1 MTSRTSL
8 LAAVAALAVVLGYA
22 AVADSY
28 AVFLI
33 ATISLTAI
41 ACIGLNVLLGL
52 AGQISLGHI
61 GFMAI
66 GAYTT
71 VLLMEKAG
79 WPYLA
84 ATGAGI
90 VLVSIIGGLLAM
102 PALRVRGPYL
112 AMVTIAFGF
121 IVEHGTIEWRDLT
134 GGGNGLVLTV
144 PPNIF
149 GMPLSERG
157 LAIAGVILVFAGVVL
172 FDRLKR
178 SGWGYAMRAARD
190 SEVATRS
197 IGIDLVRVRTMAFVI
212 SAAAMALAGALFAP
226 LQGYIS
232 PSSFPFLQSILLLF
246 GVMIGGAGSALG
258 PVIGAVLVVLLPELL
273 SDLAEYRLLAFGLLL
288 FAVLRVA
295 PTGVAGLI
303 EQLAAKFFHA
313 SLSQSETATD
323 TATGEPGAAL
333 RLEGNSIPPL
343 SVTDLS
349 ISFGGVRAVQNV
361 SFAAQPGHVT
371 SVIGPN
377 GAGKTSALNL
387 LCGFYRPSSGTVKLG
402 GRDLTGLPSHALAR
416 VGVARTFQTTQ
427 LFGSLTIIENTLL
440 AETAGKLG
448 GIVSPLRNPDTER
461 FARSLLRFAGVDGDL
476 DRSAESL
483 PHGEK
488 RLVEIARALAL
499 RPKVL
504 LLDEPAAGLSKGDKQ
519 RLTTLLRRIAD
530 LGIAVIIVEHDMP
543 MIMSLSDHIVVLDG
557 GKRIA
562 IGEPAAIR
570 NDPLVRKAYLGDAT
584 AREKV
589 RPPRH
594 VEKDTVLEIKKLEAF
609 YGLSQALAGIDIV
622 VADGEAIAVLGANGA
637 GKTTLMRSIAG
648 LEPPRAAGEIRLSTM
663 RIDGLPAHSRAR
675 IGVVLVP
682 EGRQLFPELT
692 VRQNLQIGAYAR
704 TGIDLDAEVEAMLT
718 RFPRLNQRIDHRAGL
733 LSGGEQ
739 QMLAVARGLLTSPKV
754 LMLDEPSLGLAPLV
768 VDELF
773 ASFERLRIEGMTLI
787 VVDQMAGQALE
798 LADRAYLLETGA
810 IVKSGAAEIIAED
823 PSLEAAYLGGEAQAN
838 AEPRTA
844 VGAS

>member
-1 MTSRTSL
+1 MTSRVFL
-8 LAAVAALAVVLGYA
+8 PAAVAVLAAVLGYT

-41 ACIGLNVLLGL
+41 ACIGLNALLGL

-71 VLLMEKAG
+71 VLLMERAG

-84 ATGAGI
+84 ATAAAI
-90 VLVSIIGGLLAM
+90 VLVSIVGGLLAM

-134 GGGNGLVLTV
+134 GGGNGLILTT
-144 PPNIF
+144 PPSVF
-149 GMPLSERG
+149 GFQLSERW
-157 LAIAGVILVFAGVVL
+157 LAIAGVVLVFAGLIL
-172 FDRLKR
+172 FQRLKR

-190 SEVATRS
+190 TEVATRS
-197 IGIDLVRVRTMAFVI
+197 IGIDLVQVRTVAFVI

-246 GVMIGGAGSALG
+246 GVMVGGAGSVLG
-258 PVIGAVLVVLLPELL
+258 PVIGAALVVLLPELL
-273 SDLAEYRLLAFGLLL
+273 SDLAEYRLLAFGILL
-288 FAVLRVA
+288 FLVLRVA
-295 PTGVAGLI
+295 PSGVVGLV
-303 EQLAAKFFHA
+303 EQLASKFLPA
-313 SLSQSETATD
+313 RSSTD
-323 TATGEPGAAL
+323 DAPGAGVATVAEL
-333 RLEGNSIPPL
+333 RLEPASPSRLN
-343 SVTDLS
+343 VANLS
-349 ISFGGVRAVQNV
+349 ISFGGVRAVQDV
-361 SFAAQPGHVT
+361 SFAAAPGEVT

-387 LCGFYRPSSGTVKLG
+387 LCGFYRPKTGTVKLG
-402 GRDLTGLPSHALAR
+402 DRDVTGMSSHALAR

-427 LFGSLTIIENTLL
+427 LFGSLTIVENVQL
-440 AETAGKLG
+440 AQTAGRLG
-448 GIVSPLRNPDTER
+448 GIVSALHNDATDR

-476 DRSAESL
+476 NRQADSL

-499 RPKVL
+499 RPKIL

-519 RLTTLLRRIAD
+519 RLTVLLRRIAD

-543 MIMSLSDHIVVLDG
+543 MIMSLSDLIVVLDG

-562 IGEPAAIR
+562 MGDAAAIR
-570 NDPLVRKAYLGDAT
+570 NDPLVRKAYLGDAPSGERKRAPRP
-584 AREKV
+584 AREGIA
-589 RPPRH
+589 
-594 VEKDTVLEIKKLEAF
+594 LEVKALDSF
-609 YGLSQALAGIDIV
+609 YGLSRALSAIDLK
-622 VADGEAIAVLGANGA
+622 VAPGEAVAVLGANGA

-648 LEPPRAAGEIRLSTM
+648 LEPPRSTGEIRLSDV
-663 RIDGLPAHSRAR
+663 RVDKLPAHIRPRSG
-675 IGVVLVP
+675 IVLVP
-682 EGRQLFPELT
+682 EGRQVFPELT
-692 VRQNLQIGAYAR
+692 VRQNLQLGAYAR
-704 TGIDLDAEVEAMLT
+704 KGIDLDAEIDAMLA
-718 RFPRLNQRIDHRAGL
+718 RFPRLRERIEQRAGL

-739 QMLAVARGLLTSPKV
+739 QMLAVARGLLTAPKV

-773 ASFERLRIEGMTLI
+773 ASFERLRSEGLTLI
-787 VVDQMAGQALE
+787 VVDQMAGHALA
-798 LADRAYLLETGA
+798 LADRAYLLETGV
-810 IVKSGAAEIIAED
+810 ILKSGAAEIIAED
-823 PSLEAAYLGGEAQAN
+823 PLLEAAYLGGEAQ
-838 AEPRTA
+838 PSA
-844 VGAS
+844 VQRSAVLAS

>member
-1 MTSRTSL
+1 MMSRAFT
-8 LAAVAALAVVLGYA
+8 LAVVAVFAAVVGYA
-22 AVADSY
+22 AIADNYS
-28 AVFLI
+28 VFLI

-41 ACIGLNVLLGL
+41 GCIGLNVLLGL

-84 ATGAGI
+84 AMAAAI
-90 VLVSIIGGLLAM
+90 VLVSIVGGLLAM

-134 GGGNGLVLTV
+134 GGGNGLILSV
-144 PPNIF
+144 PPRVF
-149 GMPLSERG
+149 GYQLAERD
-157 LAIAGVILVFAGVVL
+157 LAIAGVVLVFAGL
-172 FDRLKR
+172 FLFERLKR

-190 SEVATRS
+190 TEIATRS
-197 IGIDLVRVRTMAFVI
+197 IGIDLVQVRTVAFII
-212 SAAAMALAGALFAP
+212 SAAAMALSGALFAP

-246 GVMIGGAGSALG
+246 GVMVGGAGSALG
-258 PVIGAVLVVLLPELL
+258 PVIGAALVVLLPELL
-273 SDLAEYRLLAFGLLL
+273 SDLAEYRLLAFGVLL
-288 FAVLRVA
+288 FLVLRVA
-295 PTGVAGLI
+295 PSGIVGLV
-303 EQLAAKFFHA
+303 EQLAAKFLPARRPAADSVAVGGVETGAELGLEPA
-313 SLSQSETATD
+313 SSS
-323 TATGEPGAAL
+323 
-333 RLEGNSIPPL
+333 RLG
-343 SVTDLS
+343 VKDLS
-349 ISFGGVRAVQNV
+349 ISFGGVRAVQDV
-361 SFAAQPGHVT
+361 SFAAAPGQVT

-387 LCGFYRPSSGTVKLG
+387 LCGFYRPQSGTVTLG
-402 GRDLTGLPSHALAR
+402 ERDVTGMSSHALAR

-427 LFGSLTIIENTLL
+427 LFGSLSIIENIQL

-448 GIVSPLRNPDTER
+448 GIVSALRNAETEH
-461 FARSLLRFAGVDGDL
+461 FARSLLRFVGVDGDL
-476 DRSAESL
+476 DRHADSL

-499 RPKVL
+499 RPKIL

-519 RLTTLLRRIAD
+519 RLTVLLRRIAD

-543 MIMSLSDHIVVLDG
+543 MIMSLSDLIVVLDG

-562 IGEPAAIR
+562 MGDATAIR
-570 NDPLVRKAYLGDAT
+570 NDPLVRKAYLGDAPAGEGKRAPRPAKEGT
-584 AREKV
+584 ALRVKAL
-589 RPPRH
+589 
-594 VEKDTVLEIKKLEAF
+594 DAF
-609 YGLSQALAGIDIV
+609 YGLSRALSSVDLK
-622 VADGEAIAVLGANGA
+622 VAPGEAIAVLGSNGA

-648 LEPPRAAGEIRLSTM
+648 LEPPRSTGEIHLSEA
-663 RIDGLPAHSRAR
+663 RIDKLPAHIRAR
-675 IGVVLVP
+675 AGVVLVP
-682 EGRQLFPELT
+682 EGRQVFPELT
-692 VRQNLQIGAYAR
+692 VRQNLQLGAYAR
-704 TGIDLDAEVEAMLT
+704 KGIDLDVEIEKMFA
-718 RFPRLNQRIDHRAGL
+718 RFPRLKERIEQRAGL

-739 QMLAVARGLLTSPKV
+739 QMLAVARGLLTAPKV

-773 ASFERLRIEGMTLI
+773 ASFERLRGEGLPLI
-787 VVDQMAGQALE
+787 VVDQMAGQALA

-810 IVKSGAAEIIAED
+810 ILKSGAADTIAAD
-823 PSLEAAYLGGEAQAN
+823 PSLEAAYLGGEARPGTV
-838 AEPRTA
+838 PRSA
-844 VGAS
+844 ALAS

>member
-8 LAAVAALAVVLGYA
+8 LAAVAALAAVLGYA

-121 IVEHGTIEWRDLT
+121 IVEHGTVEWRDLT

-157 LAIAGVILVFAGVVL
+157 LAIASVILVFAGVIL

-258 PVIGAVLVVLLPELL
+258 PVIGA
-273 SDLAEYRLLAFGLLL
+273 AAGT
-288 FAVLRVA
+288 AV
-295 PTGVAGLI
+295 GSG
-303 EQLAAKFFHA
+303 
-313 SLSQSETATD
+313 
-323 TATGEPGAAL
+323 G
-333 RLEGNSIPPL
+333 
-343 SVTDLS
+343 
-349 ISFGGVRAVQNV
+349 IS
-361 SFAAQPGHVT
+361 
-371 SVIGPN
+371 
-377 GAGKTSALNL
+377 
-387 LCGFYRPSSGTVKLG
+387 
-402 GRDLTGLPSHALAR
+402 LAR
-416 VGVARTFQTTQ
+416 VWASAVRRVAGR
-427 LFGSLTIIENTLL
+427 
-440 AETAGKLG
+440 AHW
-448 GIVSPLRNPDTER
+448 RR
-461 FARSLLRFAGVDGDL
+461 RL
-476 DRSAESL
+476 DRATCRKIL
-483 PHGEK
+483 FY
-488 RLVEIARALAL
+488 
-499 RPKVL
+499 
-504 LLDEPAAGLSKGDKQ
+504 
-519 RLTTLLRRIAD
+519 
-530 LGIAVIIVEHDMP
+530 IIV
-543 MIMSLSDHIVVLDG
+543 
-557 GKRIA
+557 A
-562 IGEPAAIR
+562 IQYGTGIR
-570 NDPLVRKAYLGDAT
+570 HR
-584 AREKV
+584 
-589 RPPRH
+589 
-594 VEKDTVLEIKKLEAF
+594 
-609 YGLSQALAGIDIV
+609 
-622 VADGEAIAVLGANGA
+622 
-637 GKTTLMRSIAG
+637 
-648 LEPPRAAGEIRLSTM
+648 
-663 RIDGLPAHSRAR
+663 
-675 IGVVLVP
+675 
-682 EGRQLFPELT
+682 
-692 VRQNLQIGAYAR
+692 R
-704 TGIDLDAEVEAMLT
+704 TGC
-718 RFPRLNQRIDHRAGL
+718 RAS
-733 LSGGEQ
+733 SG
-739 QMLAVARGLLTSPKV
+739 R
-754 LMLDEPSLGLAPLV
+754 
-768 VDELF
+768 
-773 ASFERLRIEGMTLI
+773 R
-787 VVDQMAGQALE
+787 
-798 LADRAYLLETGA
+798 
-810 IVKSGAAEIIAED
+810 
-823 PSLEAAYLGGEAQAN
+823 
-838 AEPRTA
+838 
-844 VGAS
+844 

>member
-1 MTSRTSL
+1 MTSRVSV
-8 LAAVAALAVVLGYA
+8 LAAVTALVAAIVYA

-28 AVFLI
+28 GVFLI
-33 ATISLTAI
+33 ATIALTAI

-84 ATGAGI
+84 STAAAI
-90 VLVSIIGGLLAM
+90 VLVGVVGGLLAM

-134 GGGNGLVLTV
+134 GGGNGLILSV
-144 PPNIF
+144 PPTVF
-149 GMPLSERG
+149 GFQLSERS
-157 LAIAGVILVFAGVVL
+157 LAIAGIVLVFAGLIL
-172 FDRLKR
+172 FERLKR
-178 SGWGYAMRAARD
+178 SGWGYAMRAASD
-190 SEVATRS
+190 AEVATRS
-197 IGIDLVRVRTMAFVI
+197 IGIDLVRVRTVAFII

-246 GVMIGGAGSALG
+246 GVMVGGAGSTLG

-273 SDLAEYRLLAFGLLL
+273 SDLAEYRLLAFGVLL

-295 PTGVAGLI
+295 PSGIVGLI
-303 EQLAAKFFHA
+303 EQLAAKFLPA
-313 SLSQSETATD
+313 RAKAKAATA
-323 TATGEPGAAL
+323 GVEPAADL
-333 RLEGNSIPPL
+333 GIGNSGSSRLE
-343 SVTDLS
+343 VTNLS
-349 ISFGGVRAVQNV
+349 ISFGGVRAVQDV
-361 SFAAQPGHVT
+361 SFTAEPRAVT

-387 LCGFYRPSSGTVKLG
+387 LCGFYRPQSGTVKLG
-402 GRDLTGLPSHALAR
+402 DRDVTGMSSHELAR

-427 LFGSLTIIENTLL
+427 LFGSLSIIENVLL
-440 AETAGKLG
+440 AETAGRLG
-448 GIVSPLRNPDTER
+448 GIVSALHNDGKDR

-476 DRSAESL
+476 DRRADSL

-488 RLVEIARALAL
+488 RLVEIARGLAL
-499 RPKVL
+499 RPKIL

-519 RLTTLLRRIAD
+519 RLTLLLRRIAN

-543 MIMSLSDHIVVLDG
+543 MIMSLSDLIVVLDG

-562 IGEPAAIR
+562 IGDAAAIR
-570 NDPLVRKAYLGDAT
+570 NDPLVRKAYLGDQPSGERGRAPRPAKQGT
-584 AREKV
+584 ALEV
-589 RPPRH
+589 RAL
-594 VEKDTVLEIKKLEAF
+594 DSF
-609 YGLSQALAGIDIV
+609 YGLSRALAGIDLT
-622 VADGEAIAVLGANGA
+622 VAPGEAVAVLGANGA
-637 GKTTLMRSIAG
+637 GKTTLMRVIAG
-648 LEPPRAAGEIRLSTM
+648 LEPPRSTGEIRLSSDA
-663 RIDGLPAHSRAR
+663 RIDKMPAHIRAR
-675 IGVVLVP
+675 AGVVLVP
-682 EGRQLFPELT
+682 EGRQVFPELT
-692 VRQNLQIGAYAR
+692 VRQNLQLGAYAR
-704 TGIDLDAEVEAMLT
+704 KGLDLDAEIDAMFA
-718 RFPRLNQRIDHRAGL
+718 RFPRLKERVNHRAGL

-739 QMLAVARGLLTSPKV
+739 QMLAVARGLLTAPKV
-754 LMLDEPSLGLAPLV
+754 FMLDEPSLGLAPLV

-773 ASFERLRIEGMTLI
+773 ASFERLRVEGMTLI
-787 VVDQMAGQALE
+787 VVDQMAGQALA
-798 LADRAYLLETGA
+798 LADRAYLLETGV
-810 IVKSGAAEIIAED
+810 ILKSGAAEIIAED
-823 PSLEAAYLGGEAQAN
+823 PSLEAAYLGGEAQAG
-838 AEPRTA
+838 A
-844 VGAS
+844 VQRSAVLAS

>member
-1 MTSRTSL
+1 MTSRTSFL
-8 LAAVAALAVVLGYA
+8 AGLVALAAVLGYA
-22 AVADSY
+22 AIADSY
-28 AVFLI
+28 SVFLI

-52 AGQISLGHI
+52 AGQISLGHV

-66 GAYTT
+66 GAYAT

-84 ATGAGI
+84 ATAASI

-121 IVEHGTIEWRDLT
+121 IVEHVTIEWQSFT
-134 GGGNGLVLTV
+134 GGGNGLILSTPVTV
-144 PPNIF
+144 F
-149 GMPLSERG
+149 GYPLSERS
-157 LAIAGVILVFAGVVL
+157 LAIAGAILVFVGVVL

-197 IGIDLVRVRTMAFVI
+197 VGIDLVSVRTMAFVI

-246 GVMIGGAGSALG
+246 AVMIGGAGSAIG
-258 PVIGAVLVVLLPELL
+258 PIIGAALVVLLPEVLA
-273 SDLAEYRLLAFGLLL
+273 DLAEYRLLAFGLLL
-288 FAVLRVA
+288 FAVLRLA
-295 PTGVAGLI
+295 PNGAAGLI
-303 EQLAAKFFHA
+303 AQLAGKFFGA
-313 SLSQSETATD
+313 SPAVADRLAA
-323 TATGEPGAAL
+323 ATGAPGTRL
-333 RLEGNSIPPL
+333 RIEASSPL
-343 SVTDLS
+343 DVSDLS
-349 ISFGGVRAVQNV
+349 ISFGGVKAVQHIA
-361 SFAAQPGHVT
+361 FTAEPGHVT

-387 LCGFYRPSSGTVKLG
+387 LCGFYRPHTGKVMLG
-402 GRDLTGLPSHALAR
+402 DRDLTGMSSHALAR
-416 VGVARTFQTTQ
+416 AGVARTFQTTQ
-427 LFGSLTIIENTLL
+427 LFDSLTIIENTLL

-448 GIVSPLRNPDTER
+448 GIVSPLRNAETER
-461 FARSLLRFAGVDGDL
+461 FARSLLQFAGVDGDL
-476 DRSAESL
+476 NRMAGSL

-519 RLTTLLRRIAD
+519 RLTTLLRRIAE
-530 LGIAVIIVEHDMP
+530 LGVAVIIVEHDMP
-543 MIMSLSDHIVVLDG
+543 MIMALSDRIVVLDG
-557 GKRIA
+557 GKRIT
-562 IGEPAAIR
+562 IGDPASVR
-570 NDPLVRKAYLGDAT
+570 NDPLVRKAYLGDAPADKGT
-584 AREKV
+584 RPAREAG
-589 RPPRH
+589 
-594 VEKDTVLEIKKLEAF
+594 KDTMLAIKKLDAF
-609 YGLSQALAGIDIV
+609 YGLSQALESIDV
-622 VADGEAIAVLGANGA
+622 SVADGEAIAVLGANGA

-648 LEPPRAAGEIRLSTM
+648 LEPPRARGEIQLQGQ
-663 RIDGLPAHSRAR
+663 RIDGLPAHARAR
-675 IGVVLVP
+675 TGVVLVP
-682 EGRQLFPELT
+682 EGRQVFPELT
-692 VRQNLQIGAYAR
+692 VRQNLQLGAYAR
-704 TGIDLDAEVEAMLT
+704 PGIDLEAEVETMLR
-718 RFPRLNQRIDHRAGL
+718 RFPRLRERIDHRAGL

-739 QMLAVARGLLTSPKV
+739 QMLAVARGLLAAPKV

-773 ASFERLRIEGMTLI
+773 ASFEQLREEGMTLI
-787 VVDQMAGQALE
+787 VVDQMAGQALA
-798 LADRAYLLETGA
+798 LADRAYVLETGA
-810 IVKSGAAEIIAED
+810 IVKSGTAEIIAGD
-823 PSLEAAYLGGEAQAN
+823 PSLEAAYLGGDHGSGDQPIPA
-838 AEPRTA
+838 
-844 VGAS
+844 AS

>member
-1 MTSRTSL
+1 MTPRIFD
-8 LAAVAALAVVLGYA
+8 LAAVTALAAAIVYA

-28 AVFLI
+28 GVFLI
-33 ATISLTAI
+33 ATIALTAI

-52 AGQISLGHI
+52 AGQISLGNI

-84 ATGAGI
+84 ATAGAI
-90 VLVSIIGGLLAM
+90 VLVGVVGGLLAM

-134 GGGNGLVLTV
+134 GGGNGLILSV
-144 PPNIF
+144 PPTVF
-149 GMPLSERG
+149 GFQLSERS
-157 LAIAGVILVFAGVVL
+157 LAIAGIVLVFASLIL
-172 FDRLKR
+172 FGRLKR

-190 SEVATRS
+190 TEVATRS
-197 IGIDLVRVRTMAFVI
+197 VGIDLVRVRTVAFII

-232 PSSFPFLQSILLLF
+232 QSSFPFLQSILLLF
-246 GVMIGGAGSALG
+246 GVMVGGAGSTLG

-273 SDLAEYRLLAFGLLL
+273 SDLAEYRLLAFGVLL

-295 PTGVAGLI
+295 PSGIVGLI
-303 EQLAAKFFHA
+303 EQLAAKFLPA
-313 SLSQSETATD
+313 QSKA
-323 TATGEPGAAL
+323 GAIAAGVAPVADL
-333 RLEGNSIPPL
+333 GIGNSSPSRL
-343 SVTDLS
+343 DVENLS
-349 ISFGGVRAVQNV
+349 ISFGGVRAVQDV
-361 SFAAQPGHVT
+361 SFTAEPDAVT

-387 LCGFYRPSSGTVKLG
+387 LCGFYRPKSGTVRLG
-402 GRDLTGLPSHALAR
+402 DRDITGMSSHELAR
-416 VGVARTFQTTQ
+416 IGVARTFQTTQ
-427 LFGSLTIIENTLL
+427 LFGSLSIIENVLL
-440 AETAGKLG
+440 AETAGRLG
-448 GIVSPLRNPDTER
+448 GIVSALHNDGKDG

-476 DRSAESL
+476 DRQADSL

-519 RLTTLLRRIAD
+519 RLTLLLRRIAE

-543 MIMSLSDHIVVLDG
+543 MIMSLSDLIVVLDG

-562 IGEPAAIR
+562 VGDAAAIR
-570 NDPLVRKAYLGDAT
+570 NDPLVRKAYLGDAPSGERGRAPRPAKQGT
-584 AREKV
+584 ALEV
-589 RPPRH
+589 RGL
-594 VEKDTVLEIKKLEAF
+594 DSF
-609 YGLSQALAGIDIV
+609 YGLSRALAGIDLT
-622 VADGEAIAVLGANGA
+622 VAPGEAVAVLGANGA

-648 LEPPRAAGEIRLSTM
+648 LEPPRSTGEIRLSDA
-663 RIDGLPAHSRAR
+663 RIDKMPAHIRAR
-675 IGVVLVP
+675 AGVVLVP
-682 EGRQLFPELT
+682 EGRQVFPELT
-692 VRQNLQIGAYAR
+692 VRQNLQLGAYAR
-704 TGIDLDAEVEAMLT
+704 KNIDLDAEIDAMFA
-718 RFPRLNQRIDHRAGL
+718 RFPRLKERIDHRAGL

-739 QMLAVARGLLTSPKV
+739 QMLAVARGLLTAPKV
-754 LMLDEPSLGLAPLV
+754 FMLDEPSLGLAPLV

-773 ASFERLRIEGMTLI
+773 ASFERLRVEGMTLI
-787 VVDQMAGQALE
+787 VVDQMAGQALA

-810 IVKSGAAEIIAED
+810 ILKSGAAEIIAED
-823 PSLEAAYLGGEAQAN
+823 PSLEAAYLGGEARASTVQ
-838 AEPRTA
+838 RSA
-844 VGAS
+844 VLAS